1 MFKILIIT
9 VLLLSHNLTTFA
21 NASIETKAIE
31 KTTLNKTID
40 NARWK
45 KRIIL
50 LFDDKQHLAQ
60 QQLKQW
66 EKVDFDEWDI
76 ITIQISADD
85 AQLRQKYQVDENKTI
100 SILIGKD
107 GTEKWRSS
115 QLVDFSELEK
125 LIAKMPMRQNEK
137 NVN

>member
-1 MFKILIIT
+1 MFKILIMT
-9 VLLLSHNLTTFA
+9 VLMMTHNLTTYA

-31 KTTLNKTID
+31 KTTIYKTIGD
-40 NARWK
+40 ARWQ
-45 KRIIL
+45 KRVIL

-85 AQLRQKYQVDENKTI
+85 TQLRQKYQVDENKTI

-115 QLVDFSELEK
+115 ELVDFTELEK

-137 NVN
+137 

>member
-1 MFKILIIT
+1 MFKILIT
-9 VLLLSHNLTTFA
+9 AVLLMSHNLTTFA

-76 ITIQISADD
+76 VTIQISADD
-85 AQLRQKYQVDENKTI
+85 AQLRQKYQVDDNKTI
-100 SILIGKD
+100 CILIGKD

-115 QLVDFSELEK
+115 DLVDFSELEK
-125 LIAKMPMRQNEK
+125 LIAKMPMRQIEK
-137 NVN
+137 RL